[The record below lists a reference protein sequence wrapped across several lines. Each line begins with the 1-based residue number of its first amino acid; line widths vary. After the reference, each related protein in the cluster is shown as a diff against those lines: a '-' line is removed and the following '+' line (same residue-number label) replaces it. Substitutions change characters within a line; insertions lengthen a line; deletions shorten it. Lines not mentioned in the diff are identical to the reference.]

1 MSSNRIPVWMVL
13 LAVSF
18 IANFLYAGVYLQLW
32 GMPSIGIEVQSS
44 GDSISVWKVES
55 GSPAES
61 AGAAAGD
68 IVRSFNGR
76 PMRQLND
83 YLITEQLIS
92 HGALTRLTIEREG
105 RLLDLQ
111 IATGGSYFTSVSPVN
126 RLAIIFW
133 ILIGILEFVL
143 ASILAFGRP
152 SDRSVLCAALF
163 LAVLTTLNTQ
173 SAGFATAF
181 RALPFALKVL
191 IYPVPLLSLEILFF
205 AFLFCANFPRPIF
218 KEKRAWLLS
227 SMPAAAIFLYVALL
241 NLPMSFGSHPELLFQ
256 VGVGIYFDFIK
267 IPMLVI
273 LCGYAIAA
281 VVAIIINYRRC
292 DRVERRRIKLML
304 VGALIGLSSV
314 VPAAIIHD
322 LIYSDLISRSG
333 FISIAFG
340 ALRIIFLACFV
351 YAVLRQK
358 VFEIPVLLRRSGRYL
373 LVQRGYLF
381 VLAIGGVLI
390 TAAFARVLSRNF
402 PAEAD
407 LSVPIGAAFGMLLVW
422 VGTVVHTRVQVRLD
436 RIFFRSAYDAQQI
449 LEDMAEKSRRATSRA
464 ELAEVL
470 RVRIYQALQPT
481 QIAVLLESS
490 PGRLELFSESGQPP
504 IIIDAKGSALAAL
517 AKSGRAREL
526 ESKDWDSGALKGLS
540 QLRPECLV
548 PMVGRAEGLRGL
560 LALGPKLSE
569 EPYSTDDL
577 RLLQSAAAQAGVA
590 LENIS
595 LAEDI
600 AERLQAE
607 RLAEHELQI
616 ARSVQSRL
624 LPGSAPVLTSLNCVG
639 RCIQAK
645 QVGGDFYDF
654 LEYGPGK
661 VGLVLAD
668 IAGKGMSAAL
678 LMANLQAQLRSHRVV
693 DPGDIEEALA
703 SVNSLF
709 RKSIEVG
716 GFATLFLGFYDD
728 ASNVLTYAN
737 CGHAPPVVMR
747 SNGLVHRLEATA
759 TVLGAFAD
767 WDCNV
772 EEVKIEEGDVLVLYS
787 DGITEAENENGEQFG
802 EARLLELLH
811 GCRGLS
817 ADQLLE
823 AIIGS
828 VLDFSHDEQL
838 DDITLVVAQS
848 KSVPK
853 IRQQEASSSH
863 PTQR

>member
-1 MSSNRIPVWMVL
+1 MSKIDPRWWIVL
-13 LAVSF
+13 LGLSF
-18 IANFLYAGVYLQLW
+18 ATNYAFNNIFL
-32 GMPSIGIEVQSS
+32 PITGIPELGIQFRLSD
-44 GDSISVWKVES
+44 DSPRVWRVDI
-55 GSPAES
+55 GSPAAL
-61 AGAAAGD
+61 AGVLPEDLIEAA
-68 IVRSFNGR
+68 NGR
-76 PMRQLND
+76 ETRTITD
-83 YLITEQLIS
+83 YYLQEQLLARDA
-92 HGALTRLTIEREG
+92 HLALTLERGNE
-105 RLLDLQ
+105 RKV
-111 IATGGSYFTSVSPVN
+111 INIVWSGSYFQSLNNLN
-126 RLAIIFW
+126 RSAFIFW
-133 ILIGILEFVL
+133 ALIGALE
-143 ASILAFGRP
+143 LAFAFSLSLSRP
-152 SDRSVLCAALF
+152 TDPSALSAAVF
-163 LAVLTTLNTQ
+163 LAVLTTLNAQ
-173 SAGFATAF
+173 SAGWASSF
-181 RALPFALKVL
+181 RGLPWL
-191 IYPVPLLSLEILFF
+191 IKPIIFTVCLIALEIPFF
-205 AFLFCANFPRPIF
+205 GFVFCSNFPRPVIR
-218 KEKRAWLLS
+218 KRKYWMLVCLPALFIYLFLIALNSILL
-227 SMPAAAIFLYVALL
+227 
-241 NLPMSFGSHPELLFQ
+241 FGRNPELLLKSDIGVIYEHLQ
-256 VGVGIYFDFIK
+256 LPIVAVLLAYAVGS
-267 IPMLVI
+267 
-273 LCGYAIAA
+273 
-281 VVAIIINYRRC
+281 VVAIIINFRRC
-292 DRVERRRIKLML
+292 DRVERRRLKLML
-304 VGALIGLSSV
+304 VGALIGLGSV

-322 LIYSDLISRSG
+322 LVYSDLISRSG

-340 ALRIIFLACFV
+340 ALRITFLACFV
-351 YAVLRQK
+351 YAVLKQK

-390 TAAFARVLSRNF
+390 TAAFARILSQNF
-402 PAEAD
+402 PAEAGF
-407 LSVPIGAAFGMLLVW
+407 SVPIGAAFGILLVW
-422 VGTVVHTRVQVRLD
+422 IGTVVHKRVQVRLD

-490 PGRLELFSESGQPP
+490 PGRLELFGENGQPA
-504 IIIDAKGSALAAL
+504 ININAQDSALAAL
-517 AKSGRAREL
+517 TRSGRAREL
-526 ESKDWDSGALKGLS
+526 ESKDWESGVLNGLS

-548 PMVGRAEGLRGL
+548 PMIGRAEGLRGL
-560 LALGPKLSE
+560 LTLGPKLSE
-569 EPYSTDDL
+569 EPYSNDDL

-607 RLAEHELQI
+607 RLADHELQI
-616 ARSVQSRL
+616 ARNVQSRL

-678 LMANLQAQLRSHRVV
+678 LMANLQAQLRSHRIV

-709 RKSIEVG
+709 RRSIEVG

-747 SNGLVHRLEATA
+747 RNGLVQRLEATA

-767 WDCNV
+767 WNCDV

-823 AIIGS
+823 AIIGG

-848 KSVPK
+848 KTVPK
-853 IRQQEASSSH
+853 VLQQAASSSH
-863 PTQR
+863 LTQ

>member
-1 MSSNRIPVWMVL
+1 MSKIDPRWWIVL
-13 LAVSF
+13 LGLSF
-18 IANFLYAGVYLQLW
+18 ATNYAFNNIFL
-32 GMPSIGIEVQSS
+32 PITGIPELGIQFRLSD
-44 GDSISVWKVES
+44 DSPRVWRVDI
-55 GSPAES
+55 GSPAAL
-61 AGAAAGD
+61 AGVLPEDLIEAA
-68 IVRSFNGR
+68 NGR
-76 PMRQLND
+76 ETRTITD
-83 YLITEQLIS
+83 YYLQEQLLARDA
-92 HGALTRLTIEREG
+92 HLALTLERGNE
-105 RLLDLQ
+105 RKV
-111 IATGGSYFTSVSPVN
+111 INIVWSGSYFQSLNNLN
-126 RLAIIFW
+126 RSAFIFW
-133 ILIGILEFVL
+133 ALIGALE
-143 ASILAFGRP
+143 LAFAFSLSLSRP
-152 SDRSVLCAALF
+152 TDPSALSAAVF
-163 LAVLTTLNTQ
+163 LAVLTTLNAQ
-173 SAGFATAF
+173 SAGWASSF
-181 RALPFALKVL
+181 RGLPWL
-191 IYPVPLLSLEILFF
+191 IKPIIFTVCLIALEIPFF
-205 AFLFCANFPRPIF
+205 GFVFCSNFPRPVIR
-218 KEKRAWLLS
+218 KRKYWILVCLPALFIYLFLIALNSILL
-227 SMPAAAIFLYVALL
+227 
-241 NLPMSFGSHPELLFQ
+241 FGRNPELLLKSDIGVLYKHLQ
-256 VGVGIYFDFIK
+256 LPIVAVLLAYAVGS
-267 IPMLVI
+267 
-273 LCGYAIAA
+273 
-281 VVAIIINYRRC
+281 VVAIIINFRRC
-292 DRVERRRIKLML
+292 DRVERRRLKLML
-304 VGALIGLSSV
+304 VGALIGLGSV

-322 LIYSDLISRSG
+322 LVYSDLISRSG

-340 ALRIIFLACFV
+340 ALRITFLACFV
-351 YAVLRQK
+351 YAVLKQK

-390 TAAFARVLSRNF
+390 TAAFARILSQNF
-402 PAEAD
+402 PAEAGF
-407 LSVPIGAAFGMLLVW
+407 SVPIGAAFGILLVW
-422 VGTVVHTRVQVRLD
+422 IGTVVHKRVQVRLD
-436 RIFFRSAYDAQQI
+436 RVFFRSAYDAQQI

-490 PGRLELFSESGQPP
+490 PGRLELFGENGQPA
-504 IIIDAKGSALAAL
+504 ININAQDSALAAL
-517 AKSGRAREL
+517 TRSGRAREL
-526 ESKDWDSGALKGLS
+526 ESKDWESGVLNGLS

-548 PMVGRAEGLRGL
+548 PMIGRAEGLRGL
-560 LALGPKLSE
+560 LTLGPKLSE
-569 EPYSTDDL
+569 EPYSNDDL

-607 RLAEHELQI
+607 RLADHELQI
-616 ARSVQSRL
+616 ARNVQSRL

-709 RKSIEVG
+709 RRSIEVG

-747 SNGLVHRLEATA
+747 RNGLVQRLEATA

-767 WDCNV
+767 WNCDV

-823 AIIGS
+823 AIIGG

-848 KSVPK
+848 KTVPK
-853 IRQQEASSSH
+853 VLQQAASSSH
-863 PTQR
+863 LTQ